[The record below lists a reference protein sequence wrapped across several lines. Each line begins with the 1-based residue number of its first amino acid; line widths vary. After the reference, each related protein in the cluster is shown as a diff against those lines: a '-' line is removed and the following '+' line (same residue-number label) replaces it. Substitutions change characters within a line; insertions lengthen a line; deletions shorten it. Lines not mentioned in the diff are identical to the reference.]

1 MNEAIDYSTLR
12 WVKQELDDT
21 LNQARLALE
30 AYVQN
35 PDDQAQMSF
44 CTAHLHQVF
53 GTLQMVELY
62 GASLLAEEMEQVA
75 KALLE
80 GEIRQQ
86 DDAYDVL
93 MRSMLQLPDY
103 LERLMQGGRDI
114 PLVLLPLLND
124 LRAVRGENLLSEN
137 AMFSPDLSRPIPD
150 DVRDYTGEDVRKLA
164 KSLRHQYQ
172 VGLLAWYR
180 EQNTNEALQKLGTV
194 LQQLQ
199 RASGSDAGARLWWL
213 AGGLV
218 AALREG
224 VLEASLSAKL
234 LMGQID
240 RQLKKLID
248 VGEPD
253 FEKQL
258 PTELQ
263 KNLLF
268 YIARANGGGPDIQAI
283 HKTYQL
289 SSLLPDENE
298 VTAAQESLSGHN
310 LDLLQ
315 TVAVAVKEN
324 LGRIKDGLDLFQRGG
339 CEQLESLQPVAETL
353 KSLGDTLGM
362 LGMGAPRKAILE
374 KAELARD
381 IIAGKYEA
389 NESTM
394 MDIASALLFVE
405 HSLDGMSGG
414 RRVDAAS
421 AEDAEFDQVMVV
433 VLQEA
438 IGDMARAKDAIT
450 RFMEEQDADLLKEV
464 PQLFNQVK
472 GGLLLLGREKAAALV
487 DAVGRYVARDM
498 IEQRAEPDADT
509 FDTLADAICGIEYY
523 LEGQKEKRL
532 FGASVIDV
540 AVQAVARLGYPLP
553 GELQEGSPDADL
565 PAAPLVQTAG
575 DAVLEAG
582 EDQDE
587 FSLENIELEDI
598 DFSGEGESGVEEID
612 LGAVVE
618 EETSPGNVVV
628 TDRFGQGENPP
639 SAQPDLQSVPVM
651 GEDIDEEIMEI
662 FIEEAGEEVATI
674 GELLPR
680 WLADNEDQEALITV
694 RRSFHTLKG
703 SGRLVGALLIGEF
716 SWAFENLLNRVIDGT
731 RELNDDMVAVF
742 QQSLQALPQLV
753 EQVKGGP
760 APDMD
765 IALLQAQADALART
779 GSLDALRMPEVVP
792 QPPEVA
798 ESAPLDELSPVE
810 EILAPEA
817 PEPGNTAASI
827 MDPVLYEIFYSET
840 ETHLATMREFIAA
853 CRDKAEECRVSEGL
867 VRALHT
873 LHGSARMAE
882 AENIAAIASGL
893 ERYVKILMAEQRPMP
908 EEGLAVLGEGAELV
922 SLLLAR
928 FKDAAPS
935 SPDTTDLLARV
946 SALCEASSGE
956 QDETPSYPAL
966 VEMGLDFPRA
976 GEEASEG
983 GRPSN
988 GEAAAAQAPTESVV
1002 DPEILE
1008 VFSEEVEEELQTL
1021 QACLPRW
1028 LDNQEDQEALVT
1040 ARRSFHTLKGSG
1052 RLVGALAIGEFAWSV
1067 ENLLNRVIEGTVASG
1082 EPLLKLMREV
1092 LDELPRLPEILH
1104 ETVATPEM
1112 ARLQE
1117 RAEMLASGEM
1127 PAAEAMEV
1135 TAPHLED
1142 EPEPVADEAKTE
1154 PDSEEELV
1162 AAVPEPVEEEVQEP
1176 ELETA
1181 AAADDPYAE
1190 VDPELLS
1197 IFLEEADEIL
1207 HHCETTLQE
1216 WLERPEDGGLMAQY
1230 QRHLHTL
1237 KGGARMAD
1245 ISAIGDLS
1253 HGLET
1258 MLTAVVEGQAPV
1270 GKRMFDL
1277 LQLAQDR
1284 LAGMVDMVHAHRV
1297 PEPATGLVAELESL
1311 LHDTAEDEGLQHV
1324 HLQVDEIGEP
1334 SAEVEAATGDPYA
1347 EADPEL
1353 LGIFLE
1359 EGEEILQASEGTLHR
1374 WSEAPDNFDL
1384 MAQFQRELHTLK
1396 GGARMAGIN
1405 LVGDLAHG
1413 VEALVTGYS
1422 DTRKIPPREVFN
1434 ALHVA
1439 QDRLVSMVQH
1449 VQERKPIEAATGLIR
1464 ELHALIPGAASQ
1476 ALAETG
1482 VERDVASSDALVAD
1496 DRRTASRAS
1505 QELVRVRADLL
1516 DNLVNYAG
1524 EISIYRAR
1532 LEQQVGSYR
1541 FNLAEMEQTIVR
1553 LRQQLRHLEI
1563 ETEAQIL
1570 SGYQDEMDQYGA
1582 DFDPLE
1588 MDRYS
1593 TLQQLSRSLAESV
1606 GDLSSI
1612 QSLLDNVTRE
1622 SETLLLQQSR
1632 VNTELQEGLM
1642 RTRMVPFLGLA
1653 PRMRRI
1659 VRQTCQELNRQAELK
1674 LEGAEGEMDRTV
1686 IDRIIAPIEH
1696 MLRNAL
1702 AHGIEAPEERLTAGK
1717 AADGVIRVSLSREAS
1732 EVVIRIEDDGRG
1744 VDIDRVRA
1752 KAIERGLMRAD
1763 LPLTDN
1769 EVLQFIL
1776 ETGFSTAQEVTQV
1789 SGRGVGM
1796 DVVNSEVKQLGGSL
1810 HIDSTPGKGTCFT
1823 IRLPFTLAIN
1833 HALLVQVGEESYA
1846 IPLSSIGGIVRMR
1859 REDLIRHYNDPEARY
1874 EYAGYRYEVQHL
1886 GSLLGEGAPNLETL
1900 PARVP
1905 LLLARSGEH
1914 CVALHVD
1921 HLMGS
1926 REIVVKSV
1934 GRQISTVA
1942 GVSGATI
1949 LGDGSVVLILDLAP
1963 LVRLGSLAQV
1973 VSVGPAEAAAAN
1985 EEGVTVMVVDDS
1997 ITVRKVTTRL
2007 LERNDMNVV
2016 SAKDG
2021 VDALAKLQE
2030 LVPDVMLLDIE
2041 MPRMDGFELATHIRN
2056 DSRLRD
2062 IPIIMITSRT
2072 GEKHRNRAMEIG
2084 VNRYLGKPFVEAE
2097 LLENIGALL
2106 AETRQHG

>member
-12 WVKQELDDT
+12 WVKQELDET
-21 LNQARLALE
+21 LNQARQALE

-35 PDDQAQMSF
+35 PEDGTQMSF
-44 CTAHLHQVF
+44 CAAHLHQVF

-75 KALLE
+75 KALLD
-80 GEIRQQ
+80 GDIRQQ
-86 DDAYDVL
+86 EDAFGVL
-93 MRSMLQLPDY
+93 MRSILQLPDY
-103 LERLMQGGRDI
+103 LDGLMQGGRDI

-137 AMFSPDLSRPIPD
+137 ALFSPDLTRPIPD
-150 DVRDYTGEDVRKLA
+150 DVRDYTGEDVRQLA

-172 VGLLAWYR
+172 VGLLGWYR
-180 EQNTNEALQKLGTV
+180 DQDTGESLRQIGSV
-194 LQQLQ
+194 LSRLQ

-213 AGGLV
+213 AGGMV
-218 AALREG
+218 EALRQG
-224 VLEASLSAKL
+224 ALEASLSTKL

-240 RQLKKLID
+240 RQLKMLID
-248 VGEPD
+248 IGERD

-258 PTELQ
+258 PADLQ

-268 YIARANGGGPDIQAI
+268 YIARAEGGGPDVEAIQR
-283 HKTYQL
+283 TYQL
-289 SSLLPDENE
+289 STLLPDHNE
-298 VTAAQESLSGHN
+298 VSAAQDSLSGHN

-324 LGRIKDGLDLFQRGG
+324 LARVKDGLDLFQRGG
-339 CEQLESLQPVAETL
+339 SEQIESLQPVAETL
-353 KSLGDTLGM
+353 KSIGDTLGM

-374 KAELARD
+374 KAELTRD

-389 NESTM
+389 NESVL

-405 HSLDGMSGG
+405 NSLDGMSGG
-414 RRVDAAS
+414 RRVEAAS
-421 AEDAEFDQVMVV
+421 AEDSEFDQVMVV

-438 IGDMARAKDAIT
+438 ISDMTRAKDAIT
-450 RFMEEQDADLLKEV
+450 RFMEEHDVGLLKEV

-472 GGLLLLGREKAAALV
+472 GGLLLLGRDRAAALV
-487 DAVGRYVARDM
+487 DSVGRYIARDL
-498 IEQRAEPDADT
+498 IEARGEPDADAL
-509 FDTLADAICGIEYY
+509 DTLADAICGVEYY

-532 FGASVIDV
+532 FGASAVDV

-553 GELQEGSPDADL
+553 DALSGDTLEEADQPAVPDVASTDEVVTDISPETWEE
-565 PAAPLVQTAG
+565 PLDSG
-575 DAVLEAG
+575 IEA
-582 EDQDE
+582 
-587 FSLENIELEDI
+587 IELDDLAVPDDMDVE
-598 DFSGEGESGVEEID
+598 VEEIALEGVAD
-612 LGAVVE
+612 TPLA
-618 EETSPGNVVV
+618 SNVVLS
-628 TDRFGQGENPP
+628 DRFGQAAPSEKAASGSPP
-639 SAQPDLQSVPVM
+639 EPVM
-651 GEDIDEEIMEI
+651 GDEVDDEIKEI
-662 FIEEAGEEVATI
+662 FIEEATEEVATI

-680 WLADNEDQEALITV
+680 WLANPDDQEALTTV

-703 SGRLVGALLIGEF
+703 SGRLVGAMLIGEF

-731 RELNDDMVAVF
+731 RELNADMVAVLE
-742 QQSLQALPQLV
+742 QSLQALPQLV
-753 EQVKGGP
+753 EQVKGGN
-760 APDMD
+760 APDLD
-765 IALLQAQADALART
+765 IALLQARADALART
-779 GSLDALRMPEVVP
+779 GSLDDVQVPAAVAPAEHAAEVSPAITEDVDTASGPATEMPSV
-792 QPPEVA
+792 
-798 ESAPLDELSPVE
+798 
-810 EILAPEA
+810 
-817 PEPGNTAASI
+817 SI

-840 ETHLATMREFIAA
+840 ETHLATLRDFIAA
-853 CRDKAEECRVSEGL
+853 CRAHAQDCQVSEGL

-882 AENIAAIASGL
+882 ADGIAAISSGL
-893 ERYVKILMAEQRPMP
+893 ERYVKILMAEQRVVE
-908 EEGLAVLGEGAELV
+908 EEGLGLLEEGAERV
-922 SLLLAR
+922 AGMLAL
-928 FKDAAPS
+928 FKDATPTPAPDLS
-935 SPDTTDLLARV
+935 SFLERIE
-946 SALCEASSGE
+946 ALCSSSAAGE
-956 QDETPSYPAL
+956 DGSSSHPAL
-966 VEMGLDFPRA
+966 VDMGLGIPRSQ
-976 GEEASEG
+976 SEG
-983 GRPSN
+983 SDSDTAHAERPVAT
-988 GEAAAAQAPTESVV
+988 AAAEPTV

-1008 VFSEEVEEELQTL
+1008 VFAEEVQEELQTL
-1021 QACLPRW
+1021 QEHLPRW
-1028 LDNQEDQEALVT
+1028 LRDQGDKDALTT

-1052 RLVGALAIGEFAWSV
+1052 RLVGAAAIGEFSWSM
-1067 ENLLNRVIEGTVASG
+1067 ENLLNRVLDDTVSISG
-1082 EPLLKLMREV
+1082 ALLGLLQDV
-1092 LDELPRLPEILH
+1092 LDLLPGLPDCLH
-1104 ETVATPEM
+1104 ESVPTATM
-1112 ARLQE
+1112 AGLQE
-1117 RAEMLASGEM
+1117 RADVLASGET
-1127 PAAEAMEV
+1127 PAVEA
-1135 TAPHLED
+1135 A
-1142 EPEPVADEAKTE
+1142 
-1154 PDSEEELV
+1154 
-1162 AAVPEPVEEEVQEP
+1162 EEVQVVATSEEP
-1176 ELETA
+1176 DALADQQPEEAPVAEPVPDATLTA
-1181 AAADDPYAE
+1181 EPDPYAE
-1190 VDPELLS
+1190 VDPELLD

-1207 HHCETTLQE
+1207 NNCESTLQQ
-1216 WLERPEDGGLMAQY
+1216 WLEHPEDGGLMSQY
-1230 QRHLHTL
+1230 QRQLHTL

-1245 ISAIGDLS
+1245 ITAIGDLS

-1258 MLTAVVEGQAPV
+1258 MLTAVVEGQAPAS
-1270 GKRMFDL
+1270 KRMFDL

-1284 LAGMVDMVHAHRV
+1284 LASMVESVHQRRAL
-1297 PEPATGLVAELESL
+1297 EPASGLIAELESL
-1311 LHDTAEDEGLQHV
+1311 LHDTAQDEALQHV
-1324 HLQVDEIGEP
+1324 HLQAEEAGA
-1334 SAEVEAATGDPYA
+1334 SAEEEVSAGDPYA
-1347 EADPEL
+1347 DADPEL
-1353 LGIFLE
+1353 LGIFME

-1374 WSEAPDNFDL
+1374 WSQAPDNFDL

-1405 LVGDLAHG
+1405 LIGDLAHG
-1413 VEALVTGYS
+1413 VEALVTAYA
-1422 DTRKIPPREVFN
+1422 DMKKIPPREAFST
-1434 ALHVA
+1434 LQVA

-1449 VQERKPIEAATGLIR
+1449 VREQQSLEAATGLIH
-1464 ELHALIPGAASQ
+1464 ELHALIPATARGAVEA
-1476 ALAETG
+1476 A
-1482 VERDVASSDALVAD
+1482 VERDVATDALAVE
-1496 DRRTASRAS
+1496 DRRVSSRSA

-1553 LRQQLRHLEI
+1553 LRQQLRQLEI

-1570 SGYQDEMDQYGA
+1570 SGYQDEMDQYGE

-1612 QSLLDNVTRE
+1612 QALLDNVTRE

-1702 AHGIEAPEERLTAGK
+1702 AHGIEAPEDRVAAGK
-1717 AADGVIRVSLSREAS
+1717 PADGTIRVSLSREAS

-1744 VDIDRVRA
+1744 IDIERVRA
-1752 KAIERGLMRAD
+1752 KAIERGLMRQD

-1776 ETGFSTAQEVTQV
+1776 ETGFSTAQEVTQI

-1810 HIDSTPGKGTCFT
+1810 HIDSTQGKGTLFT

-1833 HALLVQVGEESYA
+1833 HALLVQVGEETYA

-1886 GSLLGEGAPNLETL
+1886 GSLLGDSAPSLDAL

-1921 HLMGS
+1921 HLLGS

-1963 LVRLGSLAQV
+1963 LVRLGNLAQLV
-1973 VSVGPAEAAAAN
+1973 PEKATEGEAAN
-1985 EEGVTVMVVDDS
+1985 DEGITVMVVDDS

-2007 LERNDMNVV
+2007 LERNDMRVV

-2030 LVPDVMLLDIE
+2030 MVPDVMLLDIE
-2041 MPRMDGFELATHIRN
+2041 MPRMDGFELATHVRN

-2106 AETRQHG
+2106 ADSRKHG

>member
-21 LNQARLALE
+21 LKQARQALE
-30 AYVQN
+30 AHVQN

-44 CTAHLHQVF
+44 CAAHLHQVY

-80 GEIRQQ
+80 GNIHQLE
-86 DDAYDVL
+86 DAYGVL
-93 MRSMLQLPDY
+93 MRSILQLPDY
-103 LERLMQGGRDI
+103 LERLMRGGRDI

-124 LRAVRGENLLSEN
+124 LRAVRGEALLSEN

-150 DVRDYTGEDVRKLA
+150 DVRAYTGEDVQQLA

-180 EQNTNEALQKLGTV
+180 EQGAPDALEKIGTV
-194 LQQLQ
+194 LQALQ
-199 RASGSDAGARLWWL
+199 RDSGGDAAARLWWL

-218 AALREG
+218 DALREG
-224 VLEASLSAKL
+224 VLEVSLSTKL

-248 VGEPD
+248 SGERA
-253 FEKQL
+253 FESQL
-258 PTELQ
+258 PADLQ

-268 YIARANGGGPDIQAI
+268 YIAHAEGGGPRIQAI
-283 HKTYQL
+283 QKTYQL
-289 SSLLPDENE
+289 SSLLPDHGE

-324 LGRIKDGLDLFQRGG
+324 LARVKDGLDLFQRGG
-339 CEQLESLQPVAETL
+339 CEQLDSLTPVAETL

-374 KAELARD
+374 KAELTRD

-389 NESTM
+389 NESTL
-394 MDIASALLFVE
+394 MDIASTLLFVE
-405 HSLDGMSGG
+405 KSLDGVSGG
-414 RRVDAAS
+414 RRINSAS

-438 IGDMARAKDAIT
+438 ISDMTRAKEAIT
-450 RFMEEQDADLLKEV
+450 GFMEEQDHGLLKEV

-472 GGLLLLGREKAAALV
+472 GGLLLLSRGKAAALV
-487 DAVGRYVARDM
+487 DSVGRYVARDL
-498 IEQRAEPDADT
+498 IDRREVPDGAT
-509 FDTLADAICGIEYY
+509 MDTLADAICGVEYY

-540 AVQAVARLGYPLP
+540 AVDAVARLGYPLP
-553 GELQEGSPDADL
+553 AELQD
-565 PAAPLVQTAG
+565 AAPEEDRPVRPVTAAG
-575 DAVLEAG
+575 AMEQSQETEAG
-582 EDQDE
+582 AQDYAAERIDYENLAAPGGEDE
-587 FSLENIELEDI
+587 IEEISLEPVAEDTAA
-598 DFSGEGESGVEEID
+598 SS
-612 LGAVVE
+612 
-618 EETSPGNVVV
+618 NVLVS
-628 TDRFGQGENPP
+628 DRFSQGTRPAPVVAGQG
-639 SAQPDLQSVPVM
+639 SMSVM
-651 GEDIDEEIMEI
+651 GEDIDEEIKEI
-662 FIEEAGEEVATI
+662 FIEEADEEVTTI
-674 GELLPR
+674 SELLPL
-680 WLADNEDQEALITV
+680 WLANPDEQEALVTV

-716 SWAFENLLNRVIDGT
+716 SWAFENLFNRLIDGSRT
-731 RELNDDMVAVF
+731 MNADMAGVLE
-742 QQSLQALPQLV
+742 QCLQALPQLV
-753 EQVKGGP
+753 EQIKGGP
-760 APDMD
+760 APTLD
-765 IALLQAQADALART
+765 IALLQAQADMLART
-779 GSLDALRMPEVVP
+779 GSLEEMVVPEVP
-792 QPPEVA
+792 A
-798 ESAPLDELSPVE
+798 AVE
-810 EILAPEA
+810 TETETPEA
-817 PEPGNTAASI
+817 DTAIADSMPAGDTATVSAIPASASPASI
-827 MDPVLYEIFYSET
+827 MDPVLYEIFYAET
-840 ETHLATMREFIAA
+840 ETHLATMRDFIAA
-853 CRDKAEECRVSEGL
+853 CRQDAKACQVSEEL

-882 AENIAAIASGL
+882 ADAVAEVASGL
-893 ERYVKILMAEQRPMP
+893 ERYVKGLMAEQQDVP
-908 EEGLAVLGEGAELV
+908 EEGLVVLEEGVDLVTRSLALFKEEFPVMPDTAPLLAQIVALPRHATNDRNEGA
-922 SLLLAR
+922 
-928 FKDAAPS
+928 S
-935 SPDTTDLLARV
+935 SAT
-946 SALCEASSGE
+946 
-956 QDETPSYPAL
+956 L
-966 VEMGLDFPRA
+966 VEMGLGMPQ
-976 GEEASEG
+976 EEPAEGAS
-983 GRPSN
+983 
-988 GEAAAAQAPTESVV
+988 AAEQGSAAQEPVV
-1002 DPEILE
+1002 DAEILE
-1008 VFSEEVEEELQTL
+1008 VFAEEVQEELQTL
-1021 QACLPRW
+1021 QDCLPRW
-1028 LDNQEDQEALVT
+1028 LHDQGDQDALVS

-1067 ENLLNRVIEGTVASG
+1067 ENLLNRVIEATVAVN
-1082 EPLLKLMREV
+1082 EPLLGLLQEV
-1092 LDELPRLPEILH
+1092 LDSLPRLPEHLH
-1104 ETVATPEM
+1104 ETVASAEL
-1112 ARLQE
+1112 AQLQA
-1117 RAEMLASGEM
+1117 RAEALARGELPEAEELPEVVVEIEAVA
-1127 PAAEAMEV
+1127 PAAE
-1135 TAPHLED
+1135 L
-1142 EPEPVADEAKTE
+1142 EPELPLPEIEFESPVADI
-1154 PDSEEELV
+1154 
-1162 AAVPEPVEEEVQEP
+1162 VPEPEIVVAP
-1176 ELETA
+1176 PA
-1181 AAADDPYAE
+1181 AAAGQAYAE
-1190 VDPELLS
+1190 VDPELLE

-1207 HHCETTLQE
+1207 HNCETTLQE
-1216 WLERPEDGGLMAQY
+1216 WLERPEDGALMAQY

-1237 KGGARMAD
+1237 KGGARMAE
-1245 ISAIGDLS
+1245 IGAVGDLS

-1277 LQLAQDR
+1277 LQMAQDR
-1284 LAGMVDMVHAHRV
+1284 LIGMIEQVRAYQH
-1297 PEPATGLVAELESL
+1297 PEPATGLIAELESL
-1311 LHDTAEDEGLQHV
+1311 LHDTAENEELQHV
-1324 HLQVDEIGEP
+1324 HLQPAAVEVP
-1334 SAEVEAATGDPYA
+1334 AEAEAVTGDLYA

-1374 WSEAPDNFDL
+1374 WSEAPENFDL

-1396 GGARMAGIN
+1396 GGARMAGIG
-1405 LVGDLAHG
+1405 VIGDLAHG
-1413 VEALVTGYS
+1413 VEALVTVYAEA
-1422 DTRKIPPREVFN
+1422 RKIPPRKAFS
-1434 ALHVA
+1434 ALQVA
-1439 QDRLVSMVQH
+1439 QDRLVSMVQQ
-1449 VQERKPIEAATGLIR
+1449 VRERKPIEAASGLIR
-1464 ELHALIPGAASQ
+1464 DLHALIPGATPQS
-1476 ALAETG
+1476 LAEAV
-1482 VERDVASSDALVAD
+1482 VERDVATDAVALED
-1496 DRRTASRAS
+1496 DRRTSNRSA

-1532 LEQQVGSYR
+1532 LEQQVGAYR
-1541 FNLAEMEQTIVR
+1541 FNLAEMDQTIVR

-1612 QSLLDNVTRE
+1612 QVLLDSVTRE

-1659 VRQTCQELNRQAELK
+1659 VRQTCQEVNKQAELK

-1696 MLRNAL
+1696 MLRNAIS
-1702 AHGIEAPEERLTAGK
+1702 HGIEAPEDRVASGK
-1717 AADGVIRVSLSREAS
+1717 PADGTIRVNLSREAS
-1732 EVVIRIEDDGRG
+1732 EVVIRIEDDGHG
-1744 VDIDRVRA
+1744 IDIDRVRS

-1763 LPLTDN
+1763 LPLTDT
-1769 EVLQFIL
+1769 EILQFIL

-1810 HIDSTPGKGTCFT
+1810 HIDSTPGKGTLFT

-1833 HALLVQVGEESYA
+1833 HALLVNVGEETYA
-1846 IPLSSIGGIVRMR
+1846 IPLSSIEGIVRMR
-1859 REDLIRHYNDPEARY
+1859 REELQHYFGDPEARY
-1874 EYAGYRYEVQHL
+1874 EYAGYRYEVQNL
-1886 GSLLGEGAPNLETL
+1886 GSLLGEGAPNLENL
-1900 PARVP
+1900 SARVP
-1905 LLLARSGEH
+1905 VLLARSGEH

-1921 HLMGS
+1921 NLLGS

-1963 LVRLGSLAQV
+1963 LVRMGSLAQV
-1973 VSVGPAEAAAAN
+1973 LHAAPVAAAAAKA
-1985 EEGVTVMVVDDS
+1985 GKVTVMVVDDS

-2007 LERNDMNVV
+2007 LERNDMDVV

-2056 DSRLRD
+2056 DSRLRT

-2106 AETRQHG
+2106 TESKAHG